1 MAEIIPEVK
10 DSVKGN
16 VSHVDLV
23 KSEMKAR
30 GWNAAKLSRV
40 SGVSTGV
47 LSRYFNDDG
56 ISSDNLFAV
65 MHALSLDVPALQPRP
80 IPVISWVQAGQ
91 FADAEDHWP
100 VGVSSEGDP
109 VFSYRKVGTHAFGLR
124 VVGDSM
130 APRYLPGDT
139 IIVDPELK
147 CDNGSPCVVVL
158 NGEAVFKFFRD
169 TADAIILEPMNPRH
183 PDIII
188 RKDRSVDFRVV
199 GKVVD
204 LIPKMDILTSGVGFT
219 EAISVEVKRDGNIVE

>member
-1 MAEIIPEVK
+1 MATQRDRIIWA
-10 DSVKGN
+10 N
-16 VSHVDLV
+16 VEKLLV
-23 KSEMKAR
+23 ER
-30 GWNAAKLSRV
+30 GWNYTNLAGAMGVVPQSVNSIKSGARGIGSRTLKKLSDAL
-40 SGVSTGV
+40 GVDEIR
-47 LSRYFNDDG
+47 LLAID
-56 ISSDNLFAV
+56 I
-65 MHALSLDVPALQPRP
+65 PAFQPRP
-80 IPVISWVQAGQ
+80 IPVISWVHAGQ
-91 FADAEDHWP
+91 FAEAEDHWP

-204 LIPKMDILTSGVGFT
+204 LIPKMDIPTSNIGFADDVT
-219 EAISVEVKRDGNIVE
+219 AHVFRDGKNLK

>member
-1 MAEIIPEVK
+1 MRDQKDQIIW
-10 DSVKGN
+10 GN
-16 VSHVDLV
+16 VERILKDKGWTLVDLAKKMEV
-23 KSEMKAR
+23 TPQAINSLKTR
-30 GWNAAKLSRV
+30 GIGQRSIKKLS
-40 SGVSTGV
+40 
-47 LSRYFNDDG
+47 
-56 ISSDNLFAV
+56 A
-65 MHALSLDVPALQPRP
+65 ALNIDEIQLLLVEVPTPFSRP
-80 IPVISWVQAGQ
+80 IPIISWVQAGL

-100 VGVSSEGDP
+100 VGISGEGDP
-109 VFSYRKVGTHAFGLR
+109 VFSYRKVGLHAFGLR

-158 NGEAVFKFFRD
+158 NGEAVFKFFKD
-169 TADAIILEPMNPRH
+169 TPEAIILEPMNPKH

-204 LIPKMDILTSGVGFT
+204 LIPKMDILTSNAGFT
-219 EAISVEVKRDGNIVE
+219 EEISVVVKRDGNIVE